1 MPHNQ
6 QSDGKPSLVRQLGL
20 FDSTMIML
28 GIIIGSG
35 IFVTT
40 GIMARLIPSPGWVL
54 LAWIFGGLLTLAG
67 ALTYAELGAAMPEAG
82 GQYVYMREAY
92 GPLPGFLYGWVL
104 FSVYMTGGIAAL
116 GAAFAE
122 YLGYFFPALSTSN
135 YLLRIDLDF
144 FIPQGNYALSAGQI
158 VAVAAIILLSILN
171 YFGLTLGKIV
181 QNSLTVLKIGILLAF
196 IVIGFSVGTG
206 QPFDLDFAPASFGL
220 GQLIVGFGVALVA
233 VSWAFDGW
241 NNVIFVAGEVK
252 KPHRNVPMSLILGTL
267 TATVLYALVNY
278 LYFWALPIEEVVGVV
293 RIAEKASTALFGGT
307 AAAVVSAAVVVS
319 TFGAMNGSII
329 VGPRVYYAMAKDN
342 LFFKRMAEVH
352 PRFRTPGF
360 AILIQAI
367 WSSLIALS
375 GTFEQIITFAM
386 FVSIMFWIAA
396 AASVFTLRKKH
407 PEMPRPYKTWGYPV
421 VPLIFI
427 FASAGI
433 LLDTLIEKPI
443 ESLAGIALTLV
454 GIPLYFYWK
463 NKNRSDNSGIN
474 VSSRQ

>member
-1 MPHNQ
+1 MPHDQ
-6 QSDGKPSLVRQLGL
+6 PSDGKPSLVRQLGL

-40 GIMARLIPSPGWVL
+40 GLMARSLPSPGLVL
-54 LAWIFGGLLTLAG
+54 LAWVVGGLITLLG

-92 GPLPGFLYGWVL
+92 GPLSGFLYGWVL
-104 FSVYMTGGIAAL
+104 FAVYMTGGIAAL

-122 YLGYFFPALSTSN
+122 YLGYFFPALGTGN
-135 YLLRIDLDF
+135 FLLRIDLGF
-144 FIPQGNYALSAGQI
+144 LLRGREYALSAGQI
-158 VAVAAIILLSILN
+158 VGVVAIILLSILN
-171 YFGLTLGKIV
+171 YFGLALGKIV
-181 QNSLTVLKIGILLAF
+181 QNSLTVLKIGILVAF
-196 IVIGFSVGTG
+196 IVIGFAVGKG
-206 QPFDLDFAPASFGL
+206 QPFDLDFTPAGFGL
-220 GQLIVGFGVALVA
+220 GRLMIGFGVALVA

-252 KPHRNVPMSLILGTL
+252 KPHRNVPASLVLGTL
-267 TATVLYALVNY
+267 IATVLYALVNY
-278 LYFWALPIEEVVGVV
+278 LYFWALPVEQVVGVV
-293 RIAEKASTALFGGT
+293 RIAEKASTALFGGP

-319 TFGAMNGSII
+319 SFGAMNGSII
-329 VGPRVYYAMAKDN
+329 VGPRVYYAMARDN

-360 AILIQAI
+360 AILIQAV

-396 AASVFTLRKKH
+396 AASVFTLRKKR
-407 PEMPRPYKTWGYPV
+407 PDMPRPYKTWGYPV

-427 FASAGI
+427 LASAGI
-433 LLDTLIEKPI
+433 LFDTLIEKPI

-463 NKNRSDNSGIN
+463 HKSVSERS
-474 VSSRQ
+474 